1 MLYHWTY
8 TACFRS
14 ILFFPSTVVKYHYSS
29 DHDHGWTNGYTQHN
43 MYRAQQ
49 KLIASI
55 LHAHDMSMHQEL
67 KSIWRKSRG
76 EQIARYT
83 QHVAIMHN
91 KITSILHALGI
102 LKKNIMRLAMQYS
115 NQLMLQDRPA
125 SFCFLSNASRIT
137 DHSRNFNETDNIK
150 GLYW

>member
-1 MLYHWTY
+1 M
-8 TACFRS
+8 
-14 ILFFPSTVVKYHYSS
+14 
-29 DHDHGWTNGYTQHN
+29 
-43 MYRAQQ
+43 
-49 KLIASI
+49 
-55 LHAHDMSMHQEL
+55 
-67 KSIWRKSRG
+67 G

-91 KITSILHALGI
+91 KITSILHVPGI

-137 DHSRNFNETDNIK
+137 DHSRNFNETDNIDSLNCIPTIQVFATK
-150 GLYW
+150 VHSCDTKLYPFFKNDH